1 LLQKTI
7 FVAHLQKALNIAVN
21 TRFLIHNKMEGIGR
35 FTFETLKRISQANPQ
50 HRFYCIFDRPPHK
63 QFLFSENI
71 IPVIA
76 RPPARH
82 PVLWYWWFELSV
94 PRILKKINADIF
106 ISPDGFAS
114 LKTKVPQI
122 TVMHDIAFE
131 HYPQFI
137 PFLTR
142 KYYRYYSPKYAHK
155 VQGIATVSNFSKQDI
170 SVKYNIDAAKI
181 DVVYNGANPSCQPLN
196 EVEKQKVKKKY
207 SQDCDYFVFI
217 SAVHPRKNLSRI
229 LQAFDFFKNKTSST
243 TKLIVAGRMAWKN
256 ENLKTIYQ
264 KMEHQQEVIFV
275 GHLPIKEIE
284 RLIASA
290 TALCYASLFEGFG
303 LPILEAMYAE
313 TPVITSNVSSM
324 PEVAG
329 NAALLVDPK
338 NVESISEA
346 FVKLENQPEL
356 GAKLVE
362 AGKLQRQKF
371 TWERA
376 AELLWNIVEKTL
388 R

>member
-1 LLQKTI
+1 MQKP
-7 FVAHLQKALNIAVN
+7 LNIAVN
-21 TRFLIHNKMEGIGR
+21 TRFLIHNKLEGIGR
-35 FTFETLKRISQANPQ
+35 FTFETLKRISRAHPQ

-63 QFLFSENI
+63 EFLFSNNI
-71 IPVIA
+71 IPIIA
-76 RPPARH
+76 KPPARH
-82 PVLWYWWFELSV
+82 PILWYCWFEWSV

-114 LKTKVPQI
+114 LKTNVPQL
-122 TVMHDIAFE
+122 TVIHDIAFE

-155 VQGIATVSNFSKQDI
+155 VECIATVSNFSKQDI
-170 SVKYNIDAAKI
+170 SVKYNIDASKI
-181 DVVYNGANPSCQPLN
+181 DVVYNGTNPSCKPLN
-196 EVEKQKVKKKY
+196 NVEKQQVKMQY
-207 SQDCDYFVFI
+207 CDGCDYFIFI
-217 SAVHPRKNLSRI
+217 SAVHPRKNLGRI
-229 LQAFDFFKNKTSST
+229 LQAFDLFKNKTKSK

-256 ENLKTIYQ
+256 EQLQSIYE
-264 KMEHQQEVIFV
+264 KMQHQQEVIFV
-275 GHLPIKEIE
+275 GHLPNLEIE

-303 LPILEAMYAE
+303 IPILEAMYAE

-329 NAALLVDPK
+329 DAALLVNPT
-338 NVESISEA
+338 NVERISEA
-346 FVKLENQPEL
+346 FITVENHPEL
-356 GAKLVE
+356 QQKLVE
-362 AGKLQRQKF
+362 AGKIQRQKF
-371 TWERA
+371 TWERT
-376 AELLWNIVEKTL
+376 AELLWKIVEKTL

>member
-1 LLQKTI
+1 
-7 FVAHLQKALNIAVN
+7 
-21 TRFLIHNKMEGIGR
+21 MEGIGR
-35 FTFETLKRISQANPQ
+35 FTFETLKRICKAHPQ
-50 HRFYCIFDRPPHK
+50 HRFYCIFDRPPH
-63 QFLFSENI
+63 QEFLFSDNI
-71 IPVIA
+71 IPIIA

-82 PVLWYWWFELSV
+82 PVLWYCWFEWSV
-94 PRILKKINADIF
+94 PRILKKINADVF

-131 HYPQFI
+131 HYPKFV
-137 PFLTR
+137 PLLTR

-155 VQGIATVSNFSKQDI
+155 VQRIATVSNFSKQDI
-170 SVKYNIDAAKI
+170 SVKYNIAAAKI
-181 DVVYNGANPSCQPLN
+181 DVVYNGANPSCRPLD
-196 EVEKQKVKKKY
+196 EAEKQKVKKQY
-207 SQDCDYFVFI
+207 SKDCNYYVFI
-217 SAVHPRKNLSRI
+217 SAVHPRKNLGRI
-229 LQAFDFFKNKTSST
+229 LQAFDLFKNKTQSE

-256 ENLKTIYQ
+256 ETLKTIYQ
-264 KMEHQQEVIFV
+264 QMKHQKEVIFV

-284 RLIASA
+284 RLIAAA

-313 TPVITSNVSSM
+313 TPVITSKVSSM

-338 NVESISEA
+338 NVESINKA
-346 FVKLENQPEL
+346 FIQLENEPEL
-356 GAKLVE
+356 RIKLIK
-362 AGKLQRQKF
+362 AGKKQRQKF

-376 AELLWNIVEKTL
+376 AKLLWESVEKTI